1 MSDLIDKI
9 KSSPTP
15 KRQIT
20 DCYEQTER
28 YKHIKYLRF
37 LNVLKNAM
45 FALAI
50 VATAIFIGYNRYLYV
65 KSFDNCLALLEQIE
79 ANTAI
84 LDQEINELS
93 LAINGVEVDYE

>member
-1 MSDLIDKI
+1 MSNLLNKI

-15 KRQIT
+15 KRQIA

-28 YKHIKYLRF
+28 YKHQKSLH
-37 LNVLKNAM
+37 VLKNAM
-45 FALAI
+45 FAIAI